1 MKHLIK
7 FLRFAKETENRR
19 LRDLKLRKKITEER
33 EVFFFFEREREREL
47 KLKICIEPL
56 SKVNRRISSVDCQF
70 FFSLFFPPSYYGDN
84 HVKNSI
90 IYIYI

>member
-33 EVFFFFEREREREL
+33 EVFFFFERERERI
-47 KLKICIEPL
+47 KT
-56 SKVNRRISSVDCQF
+56 
-70 FFSLFFPPSYYGDN
+70 
-84 HVKNSI
+84 
-90 IYIYI
+90 

>member
-33 EVFFFFEREREREL
+33 EGFFFFFWRNERERERE
-47 KLKICIEPL
+47 
-56 SKVNRRISSVDCQF
+56 N
-70 FFSLFFPPSYYGDN
+70 
-84 HVKNSI
+84 
-90 IYIYI
+90 